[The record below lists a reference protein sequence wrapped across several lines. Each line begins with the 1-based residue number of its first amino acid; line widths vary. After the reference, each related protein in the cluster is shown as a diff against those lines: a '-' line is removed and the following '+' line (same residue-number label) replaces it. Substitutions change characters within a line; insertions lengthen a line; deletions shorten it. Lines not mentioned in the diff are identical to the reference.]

1 MGKGMMFM
9 TRHEQMVLMPDVDML
24 IVEEFDQTLVD
35 YPYAFLPNGD
45 SKFNG
50 IWNWSKYQVVGLSAT
65 AQGEV
70 QEIFED
76 VIAKP
81 DPVLMLTFQS
91 ELEVVTE
98 QSTMNGDVVAL
109 PEGANILAKIIDK
122 LDDTYKKMPS
132 ICFLDECDQKKLVT
146 HAKSKAWNTY
156 NKKQLASL
164 VNLKSGILILG
175 PQDYRGLNTKF
186 AITARVEVGCKVTS
200 EAQRQQMMGRSNR
213 ARGVCEGTVY
223 INTGEDE
230 ASFNRRISV
239 TDYNKLTDHI
249 ELLIHLADVQ
259 KNPTAPE
266 MTRNGR
272 AKSNKMLLRPDVEVA
287 QDEWNEERYLT
298 SLKQLNSLIEQKEG
312 MND

>member
-98 QSTMNGDVVAL
+98 
-109 PEGANILAKIIDK
+109 
-122 LDDTYKKMPS
+122 
-132 ICFLDECDQKKLVT
+132 
-146 HAKSKAWNTY
+146 
-156 NKKQLASL
+156 
-164 VNLKSGILILG
+164 
-175 PQDYRGLNTKF
+175 
-186 AITARVEVGCKVTS
+186 
-200 EAQRQQMMGRSNR
+200 
-213 ARGVCEGTVY
+213 
-223 INTGEDE
+223 
-230 ASFNRRISV
+230 
-239 TDYNKLTDHI
+239 
-249 ELLIHLADVQ
+249 
-259 KNPTAPE
+259 
-266 MTRNGR
+266 
-272 AKSNKMLLRPDVEVA
+272 
-287 QDEWNEERYLT
+287 
-298 SLKQLNSLIEQKEG
+298 
-312 MND
+312 